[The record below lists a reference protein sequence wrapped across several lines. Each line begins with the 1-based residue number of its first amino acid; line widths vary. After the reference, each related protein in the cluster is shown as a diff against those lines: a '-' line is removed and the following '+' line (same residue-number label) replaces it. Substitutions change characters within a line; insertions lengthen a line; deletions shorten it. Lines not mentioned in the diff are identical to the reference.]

1 MGQLCSILL
10 FTTNKFYSP
19 IGLKTLDKLIQDC
32 AANDRLSQEKLYRM
46 FYPALFLL
54 CKRFFH
60 DERDALEALNDG
72 MLKVFRNIAAY
83 QCGKGSFFNWVYT
96 IVRNAAID
104 KYKLHGR
111 PEPEELKDDIV
122 IVIAGNPFECLEWKD
137 IYGLL
142 DVLTPATRVV
152 CSLFYL
158 EGCSIRDIGGVLGL
172 RPGTV
177 KWHLNEARKKLRP
190 VLEKYYFSK

>member
-1 MGQLCSILL
+1 
-10 FTTNKFYSP
+10 
-19 IGLKTLDKLIQDC
+19 LKTLEELIQDC

-46 FYPALFLL
+46 FYPALYLL

-83 QCGKGSFFNWVYT
+83 QSAKGSLFNWMYT

-104 KYKLHGR
+104 KCKLGGR
-111 PEPEELKDDIV
+111 AEPEPLNDDIA

-137 IYGLL
+137 VYGLL
-142 DVLTPATRVV
+142 DALTPATRVV

-158 EGCSIRDIGGVLGL
+158 EGFRIRDIAGILGL

-177 KWHLNEARKKLRP
+177 KWHLNDARKRLRP

>member
-1 MGQLCSILL
+1 M
-10 FTTNKFYSP
+10 T
-19 IGLKTLDKLIQDC
+19 TLDKLIQDC
-32 AANDRLSQEKLYRM
+32 AADDRRSQEELYRM

-54 CKRFFH
+54 CKRYFH

-83 QCGKGSFFNWVYT
+83 QSGKGSLFNWMYT

-104 KYKLHGR
+104 KYKSRGR
-111 PEPEELKDDIV
+111 AEPEELKDDIA

-137 IYGLL
+137 IYSLL
-142 DVLTPATRVV
+142 DALTPATRVV

-158 EGCSIRDIGGVLGL
+158 EGSSIRDISRLLGL
-172 RPGTV
+172 QPGTV